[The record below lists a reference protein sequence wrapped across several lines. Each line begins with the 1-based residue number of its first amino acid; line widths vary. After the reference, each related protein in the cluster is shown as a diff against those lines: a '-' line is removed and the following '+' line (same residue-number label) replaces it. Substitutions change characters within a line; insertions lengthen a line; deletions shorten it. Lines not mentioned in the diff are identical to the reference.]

1 MKIYLTKRSGFVR
14 KVGDKK
20 FCKNTLFGLKRRKNL
35 VFKTLLELPN
45 RKLLSLSTLSQ
56 LHCHGGKGEN
66 TEKTVTYKLHTNYK
80 QITYKLHTNQIQ
92 KLSILLEAKIG

>member
-1 MKIYLTKRSGFVR
+1 MTQTFKWFEIKIYLTKRSGFVR

-35 VFKTLLELPN
+35 VFKTLLELEPN

-56 LHCHGGKGEN
+56 LHCRGGKGEN
-66 TEKTVTYKLHTNYK
+66 TEKTVTHKL
-80 QITYKLHTNQIQ
+80 Q
-92 KLSILLEAKIG
+92 KN